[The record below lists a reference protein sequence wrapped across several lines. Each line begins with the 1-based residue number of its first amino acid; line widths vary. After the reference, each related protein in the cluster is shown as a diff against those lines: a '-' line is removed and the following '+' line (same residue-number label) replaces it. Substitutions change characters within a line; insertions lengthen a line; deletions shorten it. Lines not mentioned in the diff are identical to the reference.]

1 MPIEKRLSTI
11 DPDQWAIC
19 SFMPIAPKTGIGA
32 LAVSAKSIRIL
43 EPFRNGGLLYLG
55 PYLSQMFAECL
66 PDNNKKG
73 SHFCVTA

>member
-43 EPFRNGGLLYLG
+43 EPFRNGGLLYLLSILWSICG
-55 PYLSQMFAECL
+55 PLV
-66 PDNNKKG
+66 NKNC
-73 SHFCVTA
+73 SHYCVTA